1 VALQLTLFV
10 AALAVG
16 LALQLAGA
24 DDSVRERAWVANFW
38 VLSPLVVLVTFL
50 RLDLDSGLVRALGA
64 SIVASW
70 LVIAASFAYAYAVT
84 RSRDERGA
92 LVLGGSFGNTA
103 FLGYALA
110 QLAFGP
116 AGFTL
121 AVLYDRL
128 ALLFPMT
135 SISTVISRFHGRKT
149 VDVAA
154 DRRLRA
160 IVLNPPAWALLVAV
174 SLRLAG
180 VHPQLDS
187 VSHALAYAV
196 GAYGFFLLGLA
207 LPLHRIEHDA
217 AELGR
222 AAGVLVIRFALSPLL
237 LLLCGRIAGA
247 QIPSTFYLMAA
258 MPVAFHLLVLARVY
272 DLRPALVRLM
282 VVGSTVPGVVA
293 VVVGAALRR

>member
-10 AALAVG
+10 AALGAG
-16 LALQLAGA
+16 LALQFAGA
-24 DDSVRERAWVANFW
+24 GDRLRSRAWIANFW

-50 RLDLDSGLVRALGA
+50 RLHLDGRLLGA
-64 SIVASW
+64 LVTAIVANW
-70 LVIAASFAYAYAVT
+70 IVIGLSFAYAYAVT
-84 RSRDERGA
+84 RHSDERGA
-92 LVLGGSFGNTA
+92 LVLCGGFGNTA

-116 AGFTL
+116 SAFTL

-128 ALLFPMT
+128 SLLFPMT
-135 SISTVISRFHGRKT
+135 SVSTVIARLHGRMT
-149 VDVAA
+149 VDVGA

-160 IVLNPPAWALLVAV
+160 FVLNPPAWALVAAV
-174 SLRLAG
+174 ALRLAG
-180 VHPQLDS
+180 VHPRLGS
-187 VSHALAYAV
+187 VSHLLAYTV

-222 AAGVLVIRFALSPLL
+222 AGGVLVIRFALSPLVL
-237 LLLCGRIAGA
+237 LVCGRVAGA
-247 QIPSTFYLMAA
+247 QIPSVFYLMAA

-272 DLRPALVRLM
+272 DLRPALVRLL
-282 VVGSTVPGVVA
+282 VVGSTIPAVIA